1 MDPSGATSAARF
13 LPLGSAAAEAAGLGP
28 LRHMAVTGSTNA
40 DLVAEARSGDAGAAV
55 LVADHQTA
63 GRGRLDRTWDD
74 TAGNALLVSVRLP
87 VRSGAATP
95 GGAGAAVRALGAA
108 GRAAADG
115 LCRDRVLT
123 KWPNDLVVVDG
134 PAPGKLAGVLAA
146 FVDGTAPSVVVGIGI
161 NVRPAPTQPQATS
174 IVECGGPADRDALL
188 AALLG
193 ELSVRLDDE
202 SGVIDELRRHSA
214 TLGARV
220 RAELPGGA
228 AVVGEAVDLSD
239 DGELIIRDDDGRDQV
254 VTAGDVVHLRGR

>member
-13 LPLGSAAAEAAGLGP
+13 LPMGAAAAEAAGLGP
-28 LRHMAVTGSTNA
+28 LRHLAVTGSTNA
-40 DLVAEARSGDAGAAV
+40 DLVDEARAGHAGAAV

-87 VRSGAATP
+87 VRSDEARP
-95 GGAGAAVRALGAA
+95 DGAGAAVRALGAA

-115 LCRDRVLT
+115 MCRDRVLT

-146 FVDGTAPSVVVGIGI
+146 FVDGATPSVVVGIGV
-161 NVRPAPTQPQATS
+161 NVRSAPTPLATS
-174 IVECGGPADRDALL
+174 IVECGGPDDRDALL
-188 AALLG
+188 AALLS
-193 ELSVRLDDE
+193 ELSVRLADE

-214 TLGARV
+214 TVGSRV

-228 AVVGEAVDLSD
+228 VLVGGAVDRTD
-239 DGELIIRDDDGRDQV
+239 DGELIVRDDEGRDQV
-254 VTAGDVVHLRGR
+254 VTAGDVVHLRGG